1 MSIPYSYSMSLSIH
15 LNALASHTMNLV
27 FTHGI
32 YNTLL
37 IIHSMP
43 GNMCIIHAIDI
54 IGEWNV

>member
-1 MSIPYSYSMSLSIH
+1 MSIPYSYYMSLFIH

-37 IIHSMP
+37 IIYSML
-43 GNMCIIHAIDI
+43 GNMCTILLEQNNQAKH
-54 IGEWNV
+54 V

>member
-37 IIHSMP
+37 IIHPML
-43 GNMCIIHAIDI
+43 GNMCTIHAIDI
-54 IGEWNV
+54 IRE